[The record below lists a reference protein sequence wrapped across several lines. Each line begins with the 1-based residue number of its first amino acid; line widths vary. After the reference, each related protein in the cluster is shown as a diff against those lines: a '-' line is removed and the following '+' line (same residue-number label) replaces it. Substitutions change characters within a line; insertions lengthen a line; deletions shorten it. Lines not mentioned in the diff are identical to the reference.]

1 MCVSFI
7 LGASNSLELFLNSV
21 TLWSLPQTI
30 MYSKKGARPLRHYRH
45 EALSA
50 VSADS
55 HRTCRGQFTSGQCQ
69 VAGRLDSSGT
79 EHSTTPTRHHH
90 THHTH
95 HSPQSPPRSEKV
107 SQTDRQKGKRVL
119 TVIAIFSPMATIKH
133 FTTNIGLLQWPWA
146 VSAGRTLKAESGQ
159 LALTSLL
166 RAQ

>member
-1 MCVSFI
+1 MEVSANC
-7 LGASNSLELFLNSV
+7 LLLPLSV
-21 TLWSLPQTI
+21 LSALTVT
-30 MYSKKGARPLRHYRH
+30 

-95 HSPQSPPRSEKV
+95 HTHHSPQSPPRSEKV

-119 TVIAIFSPMATIKH
+119 TVIAIFSRWRLLSVLL
-133 FTTNIGLLQWPWA
+133 TTSDYCSGP
-146 VSAGRTLKAESGQ
+146 GQ
-159 LALTSLL
+159 LVQVEHL
-166 RAQ
+166 RLKVDS